1 MQANVA
7 STPHL
12 RRIGGALTIAS
23 LAAILFAT
31 LLPAPGEPVA
41 SHLCLVCGTLGGV
54 DSILNV
60 LLFVPLGIGL
70 ALCGF
75 PASRAILIMG
85 LLSISI
91 ETAQLF
97 VIPGRDATL
106 GDVVTNAFGGAVGF
120 AISRY
125 ARVWL
130 RPTTGNAARFA
141 GCWAAVWLLIQT
153 ISSFAFTPS
162 IPASEYYGQLTP
174 SLRDFGVFQGSVVRA
189 AIDDIL
195 VPNTKFTDSYSL
207 QRRLARGATVTATV
221 ISRGVAPQI
230 APIVR
235 VATGDGGEI
244 VLLAQNNGDLLFSV
258 RSGAVD
264 LRLRPPV
271 FVLPNVFQID
281 TLAGDHGR
289 ADTIV
294 ITERSASNEVRMS
307 ARTDSG
313 AYASSVPLTAS
324 LAWTLVLPAQWFIK
338 GSAAELVTSWIWIA
352 CLVLPFGYWAT
363 HAYRSPKNQNVAWR
377 HRMIWPVCV
386 AIVYGGL
393 ALGPYAFGLAAVP
406 TTVWLAALAGLLVG
420 YGLAGLNAE
429 TTASRK
435 PDVQLRG
442 N

>member
-1 MQANVA
+1 
-7 STPHL
+7 
-12 RRIGGALTIAS
+12 
-23 LAAILFAT
+23 
-31 LLPAPGEPVA
+31 
-41 SHLCLVCGTLGGV
+41 VCGQLGGV

-60 LLFVPLGIGL
+60 LLFVPLGVGL

-106 GDVVTNAFGGAVGF
+106 GDVMTNTLGGAVGF
-120 AISRY
+120 AISRF
-125 ARVWL
+125 ARIWL
-130 RPTTGNAARFA
+130 RPTTGNAARFVV
-141 GCWAAVWLLIQT
+141 CWAAVWLAIQT

-162 IPASEYYGQLTP
+162 IQASQYYGQLTP

-189 AIDDIL
+189 AIDDI
-195 VPNTKFTDSYSL
+195 VIPNTKFTDSYGV
-207 QRRLARGATVTATV
+207 QRRLGRGATVTATV
-221 ISRGVAPQI
+221 ISRGVAQEI

-244 VLLAQNNGDLLFSV
+244 VLLAQNNADLLFSV

-271 FVLPNVFQID
+271 FILPNVFQID

-294 ITERSASNEVRMS
+294 ITERSAPNEVRMS
-307 ARTDSG
+307 ARTDSD
-313 AYASSVPLTAS
+313 AYASLVPLTAS
-324 LAWTLVLPAQWFIK
+324 LGWTLALPAQWFIK
-338 GSAAELVTSWIWIA
+338 GSAAELVISSIWIA
-352 CLVLPFGYWAT
+352 CLVLPLGYWAT
-363 HAYRSPKNQNVAWR
+363 YACRPPKIQNVAWR
-377 HRMIWPVCV
+377 RRMIWPVCV
-386 AIVYGGL
+386 AMVYGGL
-393 ALGPYAFGLAAVP
+393 ALPPFAFGLAAIP
-406 TTVWLAALAGLLVG
+406 ITVWLAALAGLLVG
-420 YGLAGLNAE
+420 YGLASRNAE
-429 TTASRK
+429 RTPSRK
-435 PDVQLRG
+435 PDVQLRV